1 MQKGLAPRII
11 TSQGRKNNRVAFFL
25 SGTRGALYFYSLV
38 LLQAEAQMG
47 KQRSFAVLIV
57 ALLLGAGGCASTS
70 EKGSAGAYF
79 GDAAITTRV
88 KTAIFNE
95 PGLKVMDISVNTE
108 GKVVQL
114 SGSVKSR
121 ADRTK
126 VSEVA
131 RKVEGV
137 KGVKN
142 ELQVK

>member
-1 MQKGLAPRII
+1 
-11 TSQGRKNNRVAFFL
+11 
-25 SGTRGALYFYSLV
+25 
-38 LLQAEAQMG
+38 MG
-47 KQRSFAVLIV
+47 KQRNFAVLV
-57 ALLLGAGGCASTS
+57 AAVLLVAGGCASTS

-79 GDAAITTRV
+79 GDAGITTRV

-95 PGLKVMDISVNTE
+95 PGLKVMDISVSTE

-121 ADRTK
+121 ADRTR
-126 VSEVA
+126 VAEVA

>member
-1 MQKGLAPRII
+1 
-11 TSQGRKNNRVAFFL
+11 
-25 SGTRGALYFYSLV
+25 
-38 LLQAEAQMG
+38 MG
-47 KQRSFAVLIV
+47 KQRSFAVLV
-57 ALLLGAGGCASTS
+57 AAVLLVAGGCASTS

-79 GDAAITTRV
+79 GDASITTRV

-95 PGLKVMDISVNTE
+95 PGLKVMDISVSTE

-121 ADRTK
+121 AERTR
-126 VSEVA
+126 VAEVA

-137 KGVKN
+137 KSVKN